1 MENIQIIFDFCTQ
14 IMRININLYGYSV
27 SLFSVIVFV
36 FLAAMIIKLL
46 RHFS

>member
-1 MENIQIIFDFCTQ
+1 MENIKIIFDFCTQ
-14 IMRININLYGYSV
+14 IMRIKIDLFGYSI

-36 FLAAMIIKLL
+36 FVGGIIITLL